1 MILAIIAV
9 ILKAWRRGKEP
20 GRGRKESVLDT
31 YEEGFYPDIKLS
43 KPELEAATGSRDSG
57 VYTWRSL
64 LEVSLT
70 NRMLAKIVKFSS
82 RRDTRPFLLIDHKL
96 ETILM
101 SVIENNIEFLYLTF
115 WILQNLSSCFIASS
129 NYFTAALG
137 LGPLVL

>member
-1 MILAIIAV
+1 M
-9 ILKAWRRGKEP
+9 ILKARRRGKEP
-20 GRGRKESVLDT
+20 ESVLDT
-31 YEEGFYPDIKLS
+31 YKVGFYPDIKLS

-115 WILQNLSSCFIASS
+115 WILQNLSSCFIASL